1 MEEAQMNR
9 IAQFFK
15 GSIINKAV
23 LLIVLILVSVGGILA
38 VNTLSFFDVKD
49 SLESMI
55 DRDVGQVIENT
66 RINND
71 FINSIVASDLL
82 INTFTERENTLTAQ
96 KNQLINEIK
105 ADIRSLNISEI
116 R

>member
-23 LLIVLILVSVGGILA
+23 LLIALILISVNGILA
-38 VNTLSFFDVKD
+38 VNTLAFFNVKN

-55 DRDVGQVIENT
+55 DHDIGQIIDNAKDILKI
-66 RINND
+66 RQAIHSMYND
-71 FINSIVASDLL
+71 
-82 INTFTERENTLTAQ
+82 
-96 KNQLINEIK
+96 
-105 ADIRSLNISEI
+105 
-116 R
+116 